1 MTTFAVTNSNDLLP
15 AVNYLLSNL
24 DTGTAGNVVL
34 PGNVLVANTTTGVVS
49 QSGNT
54 TPVAYLYQYVNL
66 RYSNNATGT
75 DGFDTNS
82 NNYSFFGVY
91 NSTGPTP
98 SANPT
103 AYQFFQVSPPFDTA
117 TSRTL
122 YYSAIGGRQI
132 QWAAASSP
140 PSTSYQVTTAN
151 VAIDLD
157 VVTTA
162 TGTPGDRGPIALC
175 FVITTADPAKP
186 PATDAQLTGW
196 FEASRDSLTPPIGTG
211 LTPVVGDT
219 ATFTWAAGPG
229 SPTETYSYNGSVWVP
244 ADGQV
249 VSGQTI
255 VAGSLPGTAITAN
268 TVTSTQIATNTI
280 TANNIATGTITATQI
295 AANTIT
301 ANNIA
306 TGTITANNIATGT
319 ITATQIAAN
328 TVTANNIAT
337 NTITANNIAANTITS
352 NNIATNT
359 ITANNIAS
367 GTITAN
373 NIATGTLTTN
383 LFTANSINASII
395 TANTFSANTISGQ
408 AITSQSI
415 SADKLE
421 ANVLIANTV
430 VSTGATIG
438 NFTSQGFWLQGNT
451 GNARFGNT
459 VSIGN
464 NLSVGANA
472 VIGGNLSVSGLVTAG
487 NLNINTV
494 STNTMV
500 AGAVTSFTSYQISG
514 RYGITPGA
522 SNVFVTWQDASSIL
536 TLTTI
541 QANQTVFLW
550 FNAGYEFFYNGT
562 GGAGSQNVTFT
573 GRIARREFPSGANVV
588 SIQEYNRTQSIP
600 FSAPVGSS
608 ARIYPPNNTIVD
620 TVPTARQYQYV
631 FQVRYNDAASP
642 NINVSSITIGETG
655 FAATGDVTPLNL
667 LGLALKR

>member
-34 PGNVLVANTTTGVVS
+34 PGNVLTANTTTGVVS

-91 NSTGPTP
+91 NSASSTP

-280 TANNIATGTITATQI
+280 TANNIASGTITS
-295 AANTIT
+295 
-301 ANNIA
+301 
-306 TGTITANNIATGT
+306 
-319 ITATQIAAN
+319 TQIAAN
-328 TVTANNIAT
+328 TVTANNIATNTITANNIASGTITTTQIAANTITSNNIAT

-373 NIATGTLTTN
+373 NIASGT
-383 LFTANSINASII
+383 I
-395 TANTFSANTISGQ
+395 TANNIAAATITGNNI
-408 AITSQSI
+408 AAGTITTENL
-415 SADKLE
+415 A
-421 ANVLIANTV
+421 ANVLTANTV

-500 AGAVTSFTSYQISG
+500 AGSVTSFTSYQLNQTAAWNPPLTSG
-514 RYGITPGA
+514 VWNASPAIANALRITT
-522 SNVFVTWQDASSIL
+522 VQSS
-536 TLTTI
+536 
-541 QANQTVFLW
+541 QTVFIW
-550 FNAGYEFFYNGT
+550 NNAWYAFQKNGP
-562 GGAGSQNVTFT
+562 AVTF
-573 GRIARREFPSGANVV
+573 E
-588 SIQEYNRTQSIP
+588 
-600 FSAPVGSS
+600 
-608 ARIYPPNNTIVD
+608 ARIVRQSYPSLGNVAVLFDWSTTTAVGLTTTTIRPQALTLVD
-620 TVPTARQYQYV
+620 TVPTAGQWQYAWQLRWV
-631 FQVRYNDAASP
+631 SASP
-642 NINVSSITIGETG
+642 NVAPLSFQLNQTG
-655 FAATGDVTPLNL
+655 SAPDQVPINL
-667 LGLALKR
+667 LALALKR

>member
-1 MTTFAVTNSNDLLP
+1 MTTFAVTNSNQLLP

-24 DTGTAGNVVL
+24 DTSGGSGNIVL
-34 PGNVLVANTTTGVVS
+34 PGNVLVANTTTGVIS
-49 QSGNT
+49 QEGNT
-54 TPVAYLYQYVNL
+54 TPFAYLYQYINL

-82 NNYSFFGVY
+82 NNYSYFGVY
-91 NSTGPTP
+91 NSATSAP

-103 AYQFFQVSPPFDTA
+103 AYQWYQVSPPFDTA
-117 TSRTL
+117 SSRTL
-122 YYSAIGGRQI
+122 YYTAIGGRQI
-132 QWAAASSP
+132 QWAAASAP
-140 PSTSYQVTTAN
+140 PSSGYLVTQAN

-162 TGTPGDRGPIALC
+162 AGTPGERGPIAMA
-175 FVITTADPAKP
+175 FVITTANPNT
-186 PATDAQLTGW
+186 ATAAQLTAW
-196 FEASRDSLTPPIGTG
+196 FEASRENTVPPIGTG

-219 ATFTWAAGPG
+219 ATFTWTAGVG
-229 SPTETYSYNGSVWVP
+229 QPTATLTYNGSIWIPVT
-244 ADGQV
+244 AQV
-249 VSGQTI
+249 INGNVIITGTI
-255 VAGSLPGTAITAN
+255 AGNAIIAN
-268 TVTSTQIATNTI
+268 TITSTQIATGTI
-280 TANNIATGTITATQI
+280 TANNIAG
-295 AANTIT
+295 NTIT

-306 TGTITANNIATGT
+306 TGTITANNI
-319 ITATQIAAN
+319 Q
-328 TVTANNIAT
+328 
-337 NTITANNIAANTITS
+337 
-352 NNIATNT
+352 
-359 ITANNIAS
+359 
-367 GTITAN
+367 
-373 NIATGTLTTN
+373 TGTLTTN
-383 LFTANSINASII
+383 LFTANSINANIL
-395 TANTFSANTISGQ
+395 TANTFAASTISGQ
-408 AITSQSI
+408 AIIANTFTANTINGNAIIANTFAANTINGNSI
-415 SADKLE
+415 VSGSITTDKLA
-421 ANVLIANTV
+421 ANVLTANTV
-430 VSTGATIG
+430 ISTGATIG
-438 NFTSQGFWLQGNT
+438 DFNSPGFWLQGNT

-464 NLSVGANA
+464 NLIVGNNA
-472 VIGGNLSVSGLVTAG
+472 QIGGNLSINGLVTSG

-500 AGAVTSFTSYQISG
+500 TGAVTSFTSYQIGG

-522 SNVFVTWQDASSIL
+522 SNVFVTWQDASNIL

-573 GRIARREFPSGANVV
+573 GRVARREYPSGANVV
-588 SIQEYNRTQSIP
+588 SLQEFNRTVTVP

-608 ARIYPPNNTIVD
+608 ARIYPAPTTIVD

-655 FAATGDVTPLNL
+655 TTATGDVTPLNL
-667 LGLALKR
+667 LALALKR